1 MNSALARSMFALAWP
16 AGIPLLAAVVYA
28 QLWATPGAAAG
39 LWASLPY
46 AAGGVAIAL
55 GWRFNR
61 SRAVF
66 AAATVLLAG
75 EALTL
80 GADAWVALLLPLN
93 LVLFALLTDRGTFS
107 TGGLLRW
114 GLLAIQVQLVRTT
127 PKSPAWLADPLV
139 ALSLPTSLAQ
149 PALVAFAM
157 AALVIL
163 GRFARRR
170 GALESGLLGALVAM
184 FFALHAGPDTLARHL
199 YWSAAGIVLALAV
212 VETGHTLA
220 FRDELTGLPSRRA
233 LQESLARLGGRYT
246 LAMVDVDHF
255 KKFNDKHGHDAGDD
269 VLRLVAAKLA
279 RVGGGGR
286 AYRYGGEE
294 FTVVFSGDDVEA
306 ARPHLEAL
314 REGIADARF
323 TVRATIRPARKPARP
338 KKPARSKQLSVK
350 VSIGAAERRGRETP
364 EAVLK
369 RADKQLYAAKKAGRN
384 RLHTA

>member
-1 MNSALARSMFALAWP
+1 MSSALARSMFALAWP
-16 AGIPLLAAVVYA
+16 AGVPLAAAVLYA
-28 QLWATPGAAAG
+28 QLWAAPGSTAG
-39 LWASLPY
+39 LWSALPY
-46 AAGGVAIAL
+46 IAGGLALAL

-66 AAATVLLAG
+66 AAAIVLLAG
-75 EALTL
+75 EALAL
-80 GADAWVALLLPLN
+80 GADAWVAVLFPLN
-93 LVLFALLTDRGTFS
+93 LALFALLTDRGSFS
-107 TGGLLRW
+107 VAGLLRW
-114 GLLAIQVQLVRTT
+114 ALLGAQVQLVRTT
-127 PKSPAWLADPLV
+127 PHPPGWLVDPLV
-139 ALSLPTSLAQ
+139 AVSLPTPVAQ
-149 PALVAFAM
+149 PALAAFAV
-157 AALVIL
+157 AALVTL
-163 GRFARRR
+163 GRLARRR
-170 GALESGLLGALVAM
+170 GAIESGLLGALVAM
-184 FFALHAGPDTLARHL
+184 LFALHADPDTLARHL
-199 YWSAAGIVLALAV
+199 YWSAASVVLALAV

-269 VLRLVAAKLA
+269 VLRLVAARLA

-294 FTVVFSGDDVEA
+294 FTVVFPGDDVEA

-314 REGIADARF
+314 REGIAEARF
-323 TVRATIRPARKPARP
+323 TVRATLRPARKPARP
-338 KKPARSKQLSVK
+338 KTPARAKQLSVK
-350 VSIGAAERRGRETP
+350 VSMGAAERRGRETP

-384 RLHTA
+384 RLHTG